1 MFHLDRLKIIELMNL
16 KYYFFYFHFLS
27 IDASVNIYDMDLTFS
42 VCVFKV
48 LLNGSM
54 CQIVH

>member
-1 MFHLDRLKIIELMNL
+1 MFHLDRLTIIELMNL
-16 KYYFFYFHFLS
+16 KYYFFYFNFLS
-27 IDASVNIYDMDLTFS
+27 IDTSVNIYDMDLTFP

-48 LLNGSM
+48 LLKGNM